1 MDTPLELI
9 VDGDDLAVIGAQ
21 AEVDAFVATLDSPSR
36 DLGLPL
42 GAAGWAGCAP
52 A

>member
-21 AEVDAFVATLDSPSR
+21 AEVEAFVATWTRPH
-36 DLGLPL
+36 
-42 GAAGWAGCAP
+42 ATWGCHG
-52 A
+52 